1 MALDRETDF
10 TWFGHAALRIGT
22 PGGKAILVDPWLGNP
37 NSPIT
42 VDEIDRCDL
51 LLLTHGHFD
60 HMGNGASDV
69 LAIASRLQPTWPM
82 IHEASLWFGRR
93 LPGGMDAVIG
103 MNAGG
108 TVEVGGIR
116 VTMTPAVHSAG
127 DWNPAGETT
136 LYLGDPVGFLI
147 ELENGFRIYESGDT
161 DVFGDMALIRE
172 LYRPELAILPIG
184 GHYTMGPRGAA
195 KAVELLGVK
204 HVIPVHYG
212 TFPVLTGRPEELR
225 VELDARGLRDVEIHA
240 VEPGGTIR

>member
-22 PGGKAILVDPWLGNP
+22 PGGKVILVDPWLANP
-37 NSPIT
+37 RSPIT
-42 VDEIDRCDL
+42 VDDIDRCDL

-60 HMGNGASDV
+60 HMGNGAADV
-69 LAIASRLQPTWPM
+69 LAIASRFQPTWPM

-108 TVEVGGIR
+108 TVEFDGIR
-116 VTMTPAVHSAG
+116 ITMTQAVHSAG
-127 DWNPAGETT
+127 DWNPGGETT

-147 ELENGFRIYESGDT
+147 ELENGFRVYESGDT
-161 DVFGDMALIRE
+161 DVFGDMALVRE

-212 TFPVLTGRPEELR
+212 TFPILAGTPDELR
-225 VELDARGLRDVEIHA
+225 VELDARGLNDVEVHA